1 MLSAVGADPPVM
13 ETEEINALASL
24 LQVHDPCLSVL
35 ELKAQLR
42 QDQPQRRKRRLG
54 LLPRPAHR
62 QQIIRETNET
72 PMPARRPLPVKPM
85 QIDVAQARPEPP
97 ALRG

>member
-24 LQVHDPCLSVL
+24 LQVHDPRLSIL

-42 QDQPQRRKRRLG
+42 QDQPQRRKRRVG
-54 LLPRPAHR
+54 LRRVRHIANRSSANRTRTPCPRAAHCR
-62 QQIIRETNET
+62 SSRC
-72 PMPARRPLPVKPM
+72 R
-85 QIDVAQARPEPP
+85 
-97 ALRG
+97 